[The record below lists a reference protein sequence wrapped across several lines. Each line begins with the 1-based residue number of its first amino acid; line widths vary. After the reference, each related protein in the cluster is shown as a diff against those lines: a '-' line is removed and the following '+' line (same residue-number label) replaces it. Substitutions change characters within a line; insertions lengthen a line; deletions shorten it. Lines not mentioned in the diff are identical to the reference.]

1 MIKGFAIT
9 PPVLGRISIGHL
21 IENAQGKRLPKK
33 DDQFTLT
40 SQVQTREGWVVHP
53 LDQVLRQAQPDQ
65 KLRAIPVRVLFN
77 DPDLSLRAEYT
88 LFDRQT
94 ARPVCTGDGQECRRM
109 SPEGLKTLPC
119 PGPSLCEFGKG
130 GLCKVY
136 GRLNVSV
143 NTEQDSDDLGSF
155 IFRTTGYN
163 SIRTLAARLRYFQA
177 VSGDLLSCMNLVLRL
192 RGKSTTQ
199 SYRTP
204 IFYVDLTLPD
214 GVSLEDA
221 ILQAKVRHE
230 SRQEVG
236 FDQVALDKAARL
248 GFANAWFEETEEDIP
263 ALLTEFC
270 PEDSALEVAAA
281 SAPAAA
287 DSANPPLKQKL
298 AERISATH

>member
-1 MIKGFAIT
+1 M
-9 PPVLGRISIGHL
+9 
-21 IENAQGKRLPKK
+21 
-33 DDQFTLT
+33 
-40 SQVQTREGWVVHP
+40 
-53 LDQVLRQAQPDQ
+53 
-65 KLRAIPVRVLFN
+65 
-77 DPDLSLRAEYT
+77 
-88 LFDRQT
+88 
-94 ARPVCTGDGQECRRM
+94 
-109 SPEGLKTLPC
+109 
-119 PGPSLCEFGKG
+119 
-130 GLCKVY
+130 
-136 GRLNVSV
+136 SV

-177 VSGDLLSCMNLVLRL
+177 VSGDLLSCMDLVLRL

-236 FDQVALDKAARL
+236 FDQTALDQAARL

-270 PEDSALEVAAA
+270 PEEAVPDSTGAVNGEAAA
-281 SAPAAA
+281 AA
-287 DSANPPLKQKL
+287 NQPLKQKL